1 MFNNSKHAT
10 MEDVAEL
17 AGVSIGT
24 IDRVLHNRKGV
35 SKKTKTKV
43 LQIIKEIGYETNI
56 NASLLSQKKVF
67 KIIVI
72 IPYFQK
78 GDYWEMIY
86 DGVIQSQ
93 ESNIKII
100 KVDVI
105 YYNQFDVESFYKACL
120 HTLGLD
126 IDGVLIAP
134 IYKKEASSFVNKL
147 NEKKIPV
154 VFVDTKVNDC
164 EYLAYFGAP
173 LFESGYL
180 AAHLLFNEKDIS
192 EIVNFNVYRDGAAPN
207 ESMIK
212 RTEGLKGYIKDH
224 NLKCKIYDFSIRPND
239 FMHNI
244 NLFDSFFNDHPEV
257 NHIITLNSRAYII
270 SEWMEMRK
278 IKNKKLIGFDMLQ
291 KNMEGL
297 RKGYISIILA
307 ERTTIYIKKSM
318 QALVDFLVFNKNPTQ
333 KDNLFPIDILNKYN
347 VEFYNEI

>member
-1 MFNNSKHAT
+1 MFNKSRHAT

-35 SKKTKTKV
+35 SEETKTKV
-43 LQIIKEIGYETNI
+43 LQIIKEIGYKPNI

-67 KIIVI
+67 RIIVI
-72 IPYFQK
+72 IPYFQQ

-93 ESNIKII
+93 ESNMKII

-105 YYNQFDVESFYKACL
+105 YYNQFDVDSFYKACL
-120 HTLGLD
+120 HTQSLE

-134 IYKKEASSFVNKL
+134 IYKKEASAFVKSL

-180 AAHLLFNEKDIS
+180 AAHLLFNEKNVT

-207 ESMIK
+207 ESMLK
-212 RTEGLKGYIKDH
+212 RTEGLKGYLKDH
-224 NLKCKIYDFSIRPND
+224 NIECKIHDFSIKPYD
-239 FMHNI
+239 FMYNI
-244 NLFDSFFNDHPEV
+244 NLFDSFFKEHPDID
-257 NHIITLNSRAYII
+257 HIITLNSRAYII
-270 SEWMEMRK
+270 SEWMEMRG
-278 IKNKKLIGFDMLQ
+278 IKNKKLLGFDMLQ
-291 KNMEGL
+291 KNLEGL
-297 RKGYISIILA
+297 KKGYISVLIA
-307 ERTTIYIKKSM
+307 ERTVIHVQKSM
-318 QALVDFLVFNKNPTQ
+318 QALIDFLAFDKKPAN
-333 KDNLFPIDILNKYN
+333 KDNMFPIDILNKYN
-347 VEFYNEI
+347 VDFYKEI